1 MTDLAIMIS
10 SSVRMI
16 RKATRLPSDEIKHAF
31 FALRPSFNSKEA
43 ELIADS
49 PTDER
54 RVIAD
59 TSLRRRWCPVH
70 REPRQPA
77 AQCD

>member
-31 FALRPSFNSKEA
+31 FALRPSFNSIQRKP
-43 ELIADS
+43 S
-49 PTDER
+49 
-54 RVIAD
+54 
-59 TSLRRRWCPVH
+59 
-70 REPRQPA
+70 
-77 AQCD
+77 

>member
-10 SSVRMI
+10 QSVRI
-16 RKATRLPSDEIKHAF
+16 ICKATRLPSDEIKDAF
-31 FALRPSFNSKEA
+31 FTLRPSFNSNEA

-59 TSLRRRWCPVH
+59 TSL
-70 REPRQPA
+70 
-77 AQCD
+77 